1 MLVHRGYMNY
11 EMFWHGLKLVQEQGA
26 ISQTIHEL
34 ITQLLWQNIL
44 FLVKTK

>member
-11 EMFWHGLKLVQEQGA
+11 EMFWHGLVQEQGA

-44 FLVKTK
+44 LLVKTK